1 MGRSCPQTPLHRHQ
15 RKATPSGLPGV
26 IRSEYLVM
34 DIVTREHLE
43 FLSVARNHFCVSIFL
58 PTHRAGKEIQQDSVR
73 LKNLLREAE
82 AELMRNGIRKLKAG
96 ELLAPAQQLQARA
109 GFWRYQSDGLA
120 LFLAPGFF
128 QYLRLPLNFHEFLSV
143 EERFQIQ
150 PLLPLFTAG
159 GRFYLLAFSKKQV
172 RVFEGSDYSLS
183 TIELDGIPRS
193 MREMMKYE
201 VHEGLYNVHSGGG
214 YPSAK
219 KKEVGVFH
227 GQGGGLDDSEAKLL
241 NYCQLIDR
249 GLHRLLRSETAP
261 LVIAAVQEAA
271 SVYRRANTY
280 NHLIPGVIEGNPD
293 LLRELELHRAA
304 WNVLRPHFE
313 QARNQALASYN
324 ELAGSPRVSNL
335 LKETLLAAHQGRILS
350 VILPLNVQRW
360 GRYNFE
366 QDELIGHDERQPG
379 DEDLL
384 NLIAIQTILHDGAVY
399 AMAPEEMPEYSV
411 AAAVFRY

>member
-1 MGRSCPQTPLHRHQ
+1 
-15 RKATPSGLPGV
+15 
-26 IRSEYLVM
+26 M
-34 DIVTREHLE
+34 DIVSREHLE
-43 FLSVARNHFCVSIFL
+43 FLSAARNHFGVSIFL

-82 AELMRNGIRKLKAG
+82 AELVKNGMGKLKAR
-96 ELLAPAQQLQARA
+96 ELLAPAQPLPART

-128 QYLRLPLNFHEFLSV
+128 QYLRLPLNFNELVTV

-183 TIELDGIPRS
+183 AVELDGIPRG
-193 MREMMKYE
+193 MRDAMKYD
-201 VHEGLYNVHSGGG
+201 VYQSLYNVHSGMSTRG
-214 YPSAK
+214 AD
-219 KKEVGVFH
+219 KKEAGVFH
-227 GQGGGLDDSEAKLL
+227 GQGGGADASEAKLL

-249 GLHRLLRSETAP
+249 GLHRLLRCKTAP
-261 LVIAAVQEAA
+261 LVIAAVQEVA

-280 NHLIPGVIEGNPD
+280 NHLVPDVIEGNPD
-293 LLRELELHRAA
+293 LLSELELHRAA
-304 WNVLRPHFE
+304 CNVLRPHFE
-313 QARNQALASYN
+313 QARNQALTTYN

-335 LKETLLAAHQGRILS
+335 LKETLLATHQGRVLS
-350 VILPLNVQRW
+350 AVLPLNVQRW
-360 GRYNFE
+360 GRYSFE
-366 QDELIGHDERQPG
+366 QDELISHDERQPG

-384 NLIAIQTILHDGAVY
+384 NLIAVQTILHDGAIY
-399 AMAPEEMPEYSV
+399 AMPAQDMPGYSIV
-411 AAAVFRY
+411 AAVFRY